1 MEKSC
6 KNCGLYIDKKCCGR
20 NDIYGQ
26 KIEEPI
32 KNCETWEI
40 SLGALQDEEDSIEA
54 TIDILLG
61 KE

>member
-6 KNCGLYIDKKCCGR
+6 KTCEFYIEKKCCGR

-32 KNCETWEI
+32 KNCEDWEKSFGI
-40 SLGALQDEEDSIEA
+40 LQEEEGSVEA
-54 TIDILLG
+54 VIDKLLG
-61 KE
+61 NE